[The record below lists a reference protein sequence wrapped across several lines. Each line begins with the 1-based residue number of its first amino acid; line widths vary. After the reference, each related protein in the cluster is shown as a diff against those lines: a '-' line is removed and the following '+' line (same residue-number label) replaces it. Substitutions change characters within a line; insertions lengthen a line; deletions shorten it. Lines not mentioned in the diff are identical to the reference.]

1 MSFIDFA
8 LSAVGWT
15 VLVGIAIWL
24 SQHLIVTR
32 LRASVRH
39 EFNEK
44 LEMLRADLRKSEESF
59 KADLRAK
66 ETQIEVLRSGAL
78 LGMTS
83 RQTTLDKR
91 RLEAVEQ
98 LWGGI
103 EELGNLKTAA
113 WFMSGFNFEKS
124 SEIASENPRVREF
137 FATIGQTF
145 DPGKLQ
151 ASDVNK
157 SRPFV
162 SEIARALFSAYQAI
176 VLYAVVQL
184 QMLKAGVKDAK
195 LLTPDHVNKLTKA
208 ALPQYAGYIDTYGSS
223 GYSSMLE
230 PLEAELL
237 KELQRMMRGEESDK
251 ATVEQAAKIM
261 NEVAS
266 LNEEISKGSAGKVKT
281 TSL

>member
-98 LWGGI
+98 LWG
-103 EELGNLKTAA
+103 
-113 WFMSGFNFEKS
+113 
-124 SEIASENPRVREF
+124 RYRE
-137 FATIGQTF
+137 
-145 DPGKLQ
+145 
-151 ASDVNK
+151 
-157 SRPFV
+157 
-162 SEIARALFSAYQAI
+162 AR
-176 VLYAVVQL
+176 
-184 QMLKAGVKDAK
+184 
-195 LLTPDHVNKLTKA
+195 
-208 ALPQYAGYIDTYGSS
+208 
-223 GYSSMLE
+223 
-230 PLEAELL
+230 
-237 KELQRMMRGEESDK
+237 
-251 ATVEQAAKIM
+251 
-261 NEVAS
+261 
-266 LNEEISKGSAGKVKT
+266 
-281 TSL
+281 